1 MAQALKNKHRIP
13 SKEILVQNKVIT
25 KHQLAEF
32 QKKGG
37 KSSRLIEYL
46 RERGDLD
53 EPEMME
59 LLSQEYKCQVI
70 NIEDF
75 DISKELIRLVPYKF
89 CVKHNIIPVSRIGD
103 TVVVACSDPS
113 KTLLIK
119 EQFLFLTKCKVEFVI
134 ASQKSIASTIESQYE
149 QTEEEMYKLFS
160 EIEKINVDL
169 KKKMKRKDEDEEDNV
184 SIVKLDKND
193 PEPVV
198 QCVNQIISCAISK
211 GSSDIHIESYEKT
224 CRVRYRIDGKLQELF
239 HPPRSISNYI
249 ISRLKVISQLDISER
264 RKPQDGRLKVFLDG
278 RKEIDFRVSTTPTI
292 GGEKIVLRIL
302 DSSSLLVDVR
312 DLGMSNS
319 ERDAFTTALKAPQGL
334 ILVCGPTGSGKT
346 TTIYSGLK
354 LLNTKCRNIST
365 AEDPVEYKIEGFNQ
379 VQVFPKIGLTFA
391 SALRSF
397 LRQDPDVMFVGEI
410 RDLDTAETA
419 FKAAS
424 TGHLVVST
432 IHTNDTPSVIT
443 RLVDIGIPDY
453 SIVDNITLVVGQR
466 LLRKVC
472 SRCKTTD
479 HISQSSLE
487 VLGLTPKQIE
497 KAKGN
502 IKKGKGCRACS
513 GIGYKGRLAVF
524 EIFKITDK
532 IRGDIFEK
540 LPPME
545 LKKRA
550 IQAGNLRT
558 VRQNGIARML
568 EGVTSFEEVLYG
580 TKGDEQ

>member
-1 MAQALKNKHRIP
+1 MAQALKSKNKVS
-13 SKEILVQNKVIT
+13 SKEILIQDKVIT
-25 KHQLAEF
+25 KHQFAEF

-37 KSSRLIEYL
+37 KSGQLIDYL
-46 RERGDLD
+46 RDRGDLD

-59 LLSQEYKCQVI
+59 LLSQQYNCQVI
-70 NIEDF
+70 NIENF
-75 DISKELIRLVPYKF
+75 DISQELTRLVPYKF

-103 TVVVACSDPS
+103 TVVVACSNPS
-113 KTLLIK
+113 KALLIK
-119 EQFLFLTKCKVEFVI
+119 EQFLFLTKCKIEFVI
-134 ASQKSIASTIESQYE
+134 ASQKAIALTIESQYE
-149 QTEEEMYKLFS
+149 QTEEEMYRLFS
-160 EIEKINVDL
+160 EIEKMNIDL
-169 KKKMKRKDEDEEDNV
+169 KNKRKLKDEDEEDDL
-184 SIVKLDKND
+184 SIVKLNKTD
-193 PEPVV
+193 PEPIV
-198 QCVNQIISCAISK
+198 QCVNQIISCGINK

-239 HPPRSISNYI
+239 HPPRNVANYI

-264 RKPQDGRLKVFLDG
+264 RKPQDGRLKVCLDG
-278 RKEIDFRVSTTPTI
+278 KKEVDFRVSTTPTVS
-292 GGEKIVLRIL
+292 GEKIVLRIL
-302 DSSSLLVDVR
+302 DSSNLLVDVR

-319 ERDAFTTALKAPQGL
+319 ERDSFTTALKAPQGL

-354 LLNTKCRNIST
+354 LLNTKCCNIST
-365 AEDPVEYKIEGFNQ
+365 AEDPVEYRIEGFNQ

-443 RLVDIGIPDY
+443 RLMDIGIPDY

-466 LLRKVC
+466 LLRRVC
-472 SRCKTTD
+472 SRCKVTD
-479 HISQSSLE
+479 HISKSSLE
-487 VLGLTPKQIE
+487 VLGLTSKQIE

-502 IKKGKGCRACS
+502 IKRGKGCKVCS
-513 GIGYKGRLAVF
+513 GIGYKGRVAVF
-524 EIFKITDK
+524 EILKITDK
-532 IRGDIFEK
+532 IRGHIFDK

-545 LKKRA
+545 LKKKA
-550 IQAGNLRT
+550 IQAGDLRT
-558 VRQNGIARML
+558 VRQNGIAKML
-568 EGVTSFEEVLYG
+568 EGVTSFEEALYG
-580 TKGDEQ
+580 TKGDE

>member
-1 MAQALKNKHRIP
+1 MTQALKNKNKKS
-13 SKEILVQNKVIT
+13 SKEILVQDKVIT
-25 KHQLAEF
+25 KHQLEEF

-37 KSSRLIEYL
+37 KSGQLIEYL
-46 RERGDLD
+46 RERGNLD

-59 LLSQEYKCQVI
+59 LLSQQYNCQVI

-75 DISKELIRLVPYKF
+75 DISQELTRLVPYKF
-89 CVKHNIIPVSRIGD
+89 CVKHNIIPISRIGD
-103 TVVVACSDPS
+103 TVIVACSDPS
-113 KTLLIK
+113 KAILIK

-134 ASQKSIASTIESQYE
+134 ASQKAIALTIESQYE
-149 QTEEEMYKLFS
+149 QTEEEMYRLFS
-160 EIEKINVDL
+160 EIEKSNVDL
-169 KKKMKRKDEDEEDNV
+169 KKKRKMKDEDEEDNL
-184 SIVKLDKND
+184 SIVRINANNS
-193 PEPVV
+193 EPIV
-198 QCVNQIISCAISK
+198 QCVNQMISYAINK

-264 RKPQDGRLKVFLDG
+264 RKPQDGRLKVCLDG
-278 RKEIDFRVSTTPTI
+278 KKEVDFRVSTIPTV
-292 GGEKIVLRIL
+292 GGEKIVLRVL
-302 DSSSLLVDVR
+302 DSSSLLVDIR
-312 DLGMSNS
+312 DLGMSNA
-319 ERDAFTTALKAPQGL
+319 ERNAFTTALKAHQGL

-354 LLNTKCRNIST
+354 ILNTKCRNIST
-365 AEDPVEYKIEGFNQ
+365 AEDPVEYKIEGLNQ
-379 VQVFPKIGLTFA
+379 IQVFPKIGLTFA

-453 SIVDNITLVVGQR
+453 SIADNITLVIGQR

-479 HISQSSLE
+479 HISKSSLE

-497 KAKGN
+497 KAKES
-502 IKKGKGCRACS
+502 IKKGKGCKACS
-513 GIGYKGRLAVF
+513 GIGYKGRVAVF

-532 IRGDIFEK
+532 IRENIFQK

-550 IQAGNLRT
+550 MQSGDLRT
-558 VRQNGIARML
+558 VRQNGIAKML

-580 TKGDEQ
+580 TSGDEQ